1 MTSQKLYL
9 LPKETPAAFV
19 NTIDAWVPAYWAN
32 ESISILVENLQ
43 MAALVYRDFENII
56 ADSGDTVNTRKPG
69 EFIAKNKTNNSN
81 IGLQDATAT
90 NIPIVLNQHI
100 YVSFLIRDR
109 EQSRAFADLI
119 NEYLK
124 PAMIAIARRIDR
136 MLLGQAPRFLRADA
150 KTAGQLGVDATVP
163 TMLACRRNLNNNKC
177 PLENRN
183 LIISSKDEAA
193 LLALDT
199 FINAAKVGDDGTALR
214 EASLGRRLGF
224 DVYMC
229 QNTCSVTGTS
239 DTMSGAINAG
249 LIAKGTT
256 VLTVNGFT
264 GAVTVGSW
272 LTVAGDMIPQRI
284 TAHTETTGNTTSIT
298 ITPGL
303 ASAVVTT
310 AVVTVY
316 TPGAVNQNGTVSD
329 PDGNVIQA
337 TTGYAAGWEMPI
349 TYNTFTNDPQV
360 GQFVQFV
367 AGGDMYVVV
376 SIDTVNKLMQL
387 DRPLVLAIAH
397 AQAIFLGP
405 NGTYNLGFHEQAIA
419 LVTRPMALPREG
431 TGAIGA
437 VANWAN
443 LSVRVVW
450 AYDYKKQGMAVT
462 VDVLCGVA
470 ILEPL
475 KGEVML
481 G

>member
-1 MTSQKLYL
+1 MKLYL
-9 LPKETPAAFV
+9 LPKETPGAYV
-19 NTIDAWVPAYWAN
+19 NSIEAWVPQYWAN
-32 ESISILVENLQ
+32 ESIAILVENLQ

-69 EFIAKNKTNNSN
+69 EFKAKNKTVTASVA
-81 IGLQDATAT
+81 IQDAIAT

-100 YVSFLIRDR
+100 YVTFLIRDR
-109 EQSRAFADLI
+109 EQARAFEDLVQ
-119 NEYLK
+119 EYLK

-136 MLLGQAPRFLRADA
+136 ILLGQAPRFLRTDG
-150 KTAGQLGVDATVP
+150 KTAGQLGVDASIAS
-163 TMLACRRNLNNNKC
+163 MLATRKNLNNNKC

-199 FINAAKVGDDGTALR
+199 FINAAKVGDDGTSLR

-239 DTMSGAINAG
+239 DTLKGAINAG
-249 LIAKGTT
+249 NLTAGST
-256 VLTVNGFT
+256 VLTTNSFT
-264 GAVTVGSW
+264 GAVVTGAWV
-272 LTVAGDMIPQRI
+272 TIAGDMIPHTI
-284 TAHTETTGNTTSIT
+284 TAHSETLGNTTQIT
-298 ITPGL
+298 ITPPL
-303 ASAVVTT
+303 AYAILNAAIVT
-310 AVVTVY
+310 AY
-316 TPGAVNQNGTVSD
+316 TPGAVDQSGTVSD
-329 PDGNVIQA
+329 TDGNVINA
-337 TTGYAAGWEMPI
+337 ATGYPAGWEMVVK
-349 TYNTFTNDPQV
+349 YKTFTNDPQI
-360 GQFVQFV
+360 GQIVQFV
-367 AGGDMYVVV
+367 AAGDQYVVV
-376 SIDTVNKLMQL
+376 DVDTTAKTMQL
-387 DRPLVLAIAH
+387 DRPLVVALADS
-397 AQAIFLGP
+397 QAVFLGP
-405 NGTYNLGFHEQAIA
+405 NGTYNLGFHQQAIA
-419 LVTRPMALPREG
+419 LVTRPMALPRAG
-431 TGAIGA
+431 TGAVGA

-470 ILEPL
+470 VLEPL